1 MPIRSFILKGLFV
14 TLTLLIAT
22 NSGFAQDQ
30 TVENAEKLMIW
41 QLEAVKKGDYRQ
53 FIEHGNKAFKQFM
66 DEYSFDSI
74 KMQRGA
80 KIAKG
85 YRLEYLGAIRRI
97 GMQEYLWKVH
107 ITNDKYELL
116 GSLSLS
122 HGKVVG
128 FNLD

>member
-1 MPIRSFILKGLFV
+1 MRIKSSVFKGLFV
-14 TLTLLIAT
+14 ILTLLLAA
-22 NSGFAQDQ
+22 NSGFTQDE
-30 TVENAEKLMIW
+30 TAESAEKLMIW
-41 QLEAVKKGDYRQ
+41 QLEAVKNGDYQ
-53 FIEHGNKAFKQFM
+53 GFIEHGNKAFKEFM
-66 DEYSFDSI
+66 DEYSFDTF

-85 YRLEYLGAIRRI
+85 FKLEYLGAIRRI
-97 GMQEYLWKVH
+97 GMREYLWKVH

-128 FNLD
+128 FNLN

>member
-1 MPIRSFILKGLFV
+1 MRIRSFIVKGFFV
-14 TLTLLIAT
+14 TLTLLIT
-22 NSGFAQDQ
+22 NSGFSQDQ
-30 TVENAEKLMIW
+30 TVGNAEKLMIW
-41 QLEAVKKGDYRQ
+41 QLEAVKNGDYQQ

-74 KMQRGA
+74 KMQRRA

-85 YRLEYLGAIRRI
+85 YKLEYLGAIRRI

-107 ITNDKYELL
+107 ITNDKYEFL
-116 GSLSLS
+116 GRLSLS

>member
-1 MPIRSFILKGLFV
+1 MVIRNAVFRGLLVIL
-14 TLTLLIAT
+14 LLLLAA
-22 NSGFAQDQ
+22 NFGFAQDV
-30 TVENAEKLMIW
+30 TAETAEKLIIW
-41 QLEAVKKGDYRQ
+41 QLASLKDGDYQR
-53 FIEHGNKAFKQFM
+53 FIEHGNKAFKELM
-66 DEYSFDSI
+66 DEYSFDTF
-74 KMQRGA
+74 KMQREG

-85 YRLEYLGAIRRI
+85 YKLEYLGAIRRI
-97 GMQEYLWKVH
+97 GMREHLWKIH